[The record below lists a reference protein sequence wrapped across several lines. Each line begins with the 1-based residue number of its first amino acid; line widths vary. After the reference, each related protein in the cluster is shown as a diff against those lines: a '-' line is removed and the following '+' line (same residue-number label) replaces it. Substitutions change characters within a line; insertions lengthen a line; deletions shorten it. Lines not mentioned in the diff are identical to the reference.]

1 MKVFSLLL
9 IAAALLTA
17 CSTVATH
24 KNPKTDFS
32 KYHHIYVEARL
43 GDDHGLDEIIV
54 RELQGMGY
62 HASSGTLTMKPDDV
76 DVLIF
81 YQDRWTWDFKTYM
94 IEFNLTVRDSRK
106 DQILAAG
113 SSLHP
118 SVFQKS
124 PARMIREVLV
134 PIFKRS

>member
-1 MKVFSLLL
+1 MKFFSLLL
-9 IAAALLTA
+9 LAAALFTA

-32 KYHHIYVEARL
+32 KFQHIYVEARL
-43 GDDHGLDEIIV
+43 GDDHGLDLIIV
-54 RELQGMGY
+54 RELQKLGY
-62 HASSGTLTMKPDDV
+62 HVTSGPLTMKPDDV

-94 IEFNLTVRDSRK
+94 IEFGLVVRDARK
-106 DQILAAG
+106 DLILANG

-118 SVFQKS
+118 SMFEKT
-124 PARMIREVLV
+124 PADMIREVLV
-134 PIFKRS
+134 PIFKRR